1 MALAAGEGDRPSLL
15 ITPAPIPGVG
25 VSSGT
30 ISVSDLGGDLGGLG
44 GLGGEATGVA
54 FISAAPAAA
63 SPVILRELDL
73 SFSEWISDDGSAS
86 AVSPLLLSDKIT
98 CTVCF
103 VNWFAL
109 AAGHRAGLL
118 VHQWNSQRAVYKTYC
133 TRYFVT

>member
-30 ISVSDLGGDLGGLG
+30 ISVSARGDLGGLG
-44 GLGGEATGVA
+44 GGGEATGVA

-73 SFSEWISDDGSAS
+73 SFSEWISDGGTVPPLSNLAKVSCGSDFT
-86 AVSPLLLSDKIT
+86 SPSKAIVFT
-98 CTVCF
+98 
-103 VNWFAL
+103 
-109 AAGHRAGLL
+109 RA
-118 VHQWNSQRAVYKTYC
+118 HD
-133 TRYFVT
+133 